1 MMTAKLPQDSVDM
14 RSKLC
19 LRNSCFAARLAG
31 SFNELVR
38 LVAKRYTFNTDAVN
52 LYSFAVHDEAGL
64 IEFLR
69 QGLHNC
75 RSGTFLDFIAV
86 LTN

>member
-1 MMTAKLPQDSVDM
+1 MTCGVQALLAELL
-14 RSKLC
+14 LC
-19 LRNSCFAARLAG
+19 CALAG

-69 QGLHNC
+69 QGLHNFS
-75 RSGTFLDFIAV
+75 SGTLLDFIAV